1 MTLARLGRLRRW
13 SQVRTSPTPGRN
25 VTFPSTPLRSK
36 FGRRLLLLFVGCAL
50 LPMAVLAALS
60 YRHVKQQLYRQ
71 SEARLQQANRAL
83 AQAIFE
89 RLLLLDA
96 TLKSIT
102 PQAILQLDAAKRIPK
117 TVRQTARPLPRLG
130 NQTQSGALDGQV
142 AMGGVAPQRRP
153 KPKPAPRPSTSSRAA
168 RIEASRALISGL
180 DLLARRRFVALE
192 FMGDDGNRIE
202 IFGRLTQQPVLT
214 LGDSS
219 DLREGLPL
227 VASVH
232 GKGDTSRIYLL
243 RRLVRRGQI
252 RGTFIGEISPEYL
265 WGTLDVSMPS
275 ATTRVAVLDD
285 SARVIFGSSKAVVAG
300 RTGSRQ
306 SIQALL
312 DSMRSSSAAR
322 SYLSAFSKIALS
334 EAFAA
339 PAWTLVLSE
348 SKNKVL
354 EPMVDFTNTFLV
366 VVGLSSL
373 AVLLLSVSQ
382 IRRSVLPLEELQ
394 KTTQRIA
401 QRDFTSRVLVKSG
414 DEFEQL
420 AASFNTMADQL
431 GRQFNALATAAEIDR
446 AVLSA
451 TDASAIVDTI
461 LARIRDVF
469 PCSIVSVTLGI
480 PDGAKALSSA
490 IQDYGDGG
498 KRQMARIGFRACDV
512 QSLLT
517 GPQVL
522 EIRGDE
528 AVPPYL
534 EPLVEL
540 GAKSFVVLPLSY
552 QRQLSG
558 VIALGERFDLF
569 PSEED
574 REQMRRLADQAAVA
588 LANAR
593 MLDQVRELAYYDS
606 LTGLPN
612 RLSYKERLAYALE
625 QASRSQ
631 RLVAAFF
638 IDLDHFSRIN
648 DTLGHEVGDQLLR
661 HVASRLRSCCRERED
676 EVGPA
681 SSTLTPEVARLGGD
695 EFTII
700 MAGLQDAQDAAKLA
714 RRILSS
720 FAHPVRVG
728 SHEIFIN
735 ASIGIAVYP
744 YDGEDIDTLLMH
756 ADTAMYKAKEQGGSS
771 YQAYSKSMTTIALQR
786 LTLENDLRKALDR
799 NEFEIHYQP
808 IVDAYTST
816 VVGAEALLRWRHP
829 ELGLLLPS
837 EFIPIAEEN
846 GLIVPMGEWI
856 LENACRQNRA
866 WQDARLPRI
875 QVSVNLSSRQLKR
888 SLTDTVTRALQVSG
902 LEARYL
908 SLELTESVLVNHH
921 KEGTDA
927 LHALRAMGLHLA
939 VDDFGTGYCSFSY
952 LKHFPLDT
960 LKIDRSFIR
969 DIPFQPDDAA
979 ITTAIIAMGHALG
992 LRAIAE
998 GVETEAH
1005 LTLLQKQGC
1014 DEVQGYLVGRPVSAD
1029 RFVEHLARKRPAG
1042 TLAIRRSRSSG

>member
-1 MTLARLGRLRRW
+1 M
-13 SQVRTSPTPGRN
+13 
-25 VTFPSTPLRSK
+25 VTFPATPLRTR
-36 FGRRLLLLFVGCAL
+36 FGRRLLVLFVGCAL
-50 LPMAVLAALS
+50 VPMAVLAALS
-60 YRHVKQQLYRQ
+60 YRHVKRQLYRQ

-83 AQAIFE
+83 GQAIFE

-96 TLKSIT
+96 TLKSIPPKT
-102 PQAILQLDAAKRIPK
+102 ILQLDAAKRISKVVRNPRPTRK
-117 TVRQTARPLPRLG
+117 TLG
-130 NQTQSGALDGQV
+130 NRTQAGDLDGRL
-142 AMGGVAPQRRP
+142 AMGGILLG
-153 KPKPAPRPSTSSRAA
+153 RPSKTASPNVASRAA
-168 RIEASRALISGL
+168 LIEANQALIAGL
-180 DLLARRRFVALE
+180 DLLARQRFVALE
-192 FMGDDGNRIE
+192 FVGDDAKHIRM
-202 IFGRLTQQPVLT
+202 FGRLSRFPRLT
-214 LGDSS
+214 SRDSS
-219 DLREGLPL
+219 DLRLGLPL
-227 VASVH
+227 ITIRHDRGEAA
-232 GKGDTSRIYLL
+232 RIFLL
-243 RRLVRRGQI
+243 RRLVRQGEV
-252 RGTFIGEISPEYL
+252 RGTFVGEVSPEYL

-275 ATTRVAVLDD
+275 VSTRVVVLDD
-285 SARVIFGSSKAVVAG
+285 STRILF
-300 RTGSRQ
+300 
-306 SIQALL
+306 
-312 DSMRSSSAAR
+312 SSSRPPLAQDSVVKPPPTA
-322 SYLSAFSKIALS
+322 SVDSLMADSAGGAYLSASSEILLS

-339 PAWTLVLSE
+339 PSWHVVLSE
-348 SKNKVL
+348 SKDEVL
-354 EPMVDFTNTFLV
+354 EPMVEFTNTFLI

-401 QRDFTSRVLVKSG
+401 QRDFTSRVLVSSG

-420 AASFNTMADQL
+420 AASFNTMAVQL
-431 GRQFNALATAAEIDR
+431 DRQFNALATAAEIDR

-451 TDASAIVDTI
+451 TDATAIVDTI
-461 LARIRDVF
+461 LARVRDVF
-469 PCSIVSVTLGI
+469 PCSMVSVTLGV
-480 PDGAKALSSA
+480 PDSPKSLSSV
-490 IQDYGDGG
+490 IEDYGTGG
-498 KRQMARIGFRACDV
+498 KRHVARIGFRQSDV
-512 QSLLT
+512 QSLLS

-528 AVPPYL
+528 SVPPYL
-534 EPLVEL
+534 EPLTEL
-540 GAKSFVVLPLSY
+540 GARSFVVLPLSY

-558 VIALGERFDLF
+558 VIALGERFDLV
-569 PSEED
+569 PSEDD

-593 MLDQVRELAYYDS
+593 MLEQVRELAYYDS

-625 QASRSQ
+625 QASRNQ

-661 HVASRLRSCCRERED
+661 HVASRLRSSCRERED

-681 SSTLTPEVARLGGD
+681 LASLAPEVARLGGD

-728 SHEIFIN
+728 SHEIFIS
-735 ASIGIAVYP
+735 ASIGIAIYP

-756 ADTAMYKAKEQGGSS
+756 ADTAMYKAKEHGGSS
-771 YQAYSKSMTTIALQR
+771 YQTYSKSMTTTALQR
-786 LTLENDLRKALDR
+786 LTLENDLRRALDR

-816 VVGAEALLRWRHP
+816 VVGAEALFRWRHP

-866 WQDARLPRI
+866 WQDAGYPHIR
-875 QVSVNLSSRQLKR
+875 VSVNLSSRQLKR
-888 SLTDTVTRALQVSG
+888 SLTDTIARALQLSG
-902 LEARYL
+902 LDARYL
-908 SLELTESVLVNHH
+908 SLELTESVLANHH

-939 VDDFGTGYCSFSY
+939 VDDFGTGYSSFSY

-969 DIPFQPDDAA
+969 EIAAQPDDAA

-992 LRAIAE
+992 LRVIAE

-1005 LTLLQKQGC
+1005 LALLQKQGC
-1014 DEVQGYLVGRPVSAD
+1014 DEIQGYLVGRPVSAE
-1029 RFVEHLARKRPAG
+1029 RFVEHLSRKRISG
-1042 TLAIRRSRSSG
+1042 GQSLRRQRANQ

>member
-1 MTLARLGRLRRW
+1 
-13 SQVRTSPTPGRN
+13 
-25 VTFPSTPLRSK
+25 
-36 FGRRLLLLFVGCAL
+36 
-50 LPMAVLAALS
+50 MAVLAALS

-71 SEARLQQANRAL
+71 SEARLQQADRAL
-83 AQAIFE
+83 GQAIFE

-117 TVRQTARPLPRLG
+117 AVRRPVRRPLHRSG
-130 NQTQSGALDGQV
+130 NQTQTGDLDGRV
-142 AMGGVAPQRRP
+142 AMGGIVLERGP
-153 KPKPAPRPSTSSRAA
+153 KPSTSPNAASRAA
-168 RIEASRALISGL
+168 LIEASRALIAGL
-180 DLLARRRFVALE
+180 DLLARQRFVALE
-192 FMGDDGNRIE
+192 FVGDDRKSIE
-202 IFGRLTQQPVLT
+202 IFGRLSRHPTLT
-214 LGDSS
+214 SRDSA
-219 DLREGLPL
+219 DLKLGLPL
-227 VASVH
+227 IATVH
-232 GKGDTSRIYLL
+232 GKGEPSRIYLL
-243 RRLVRRGQI
+243 RRLARRGEI
-252 RGTFIGEISPEYL
+252 RGTFVGEVSPEYL

-275 ATTRVAVLDD
+275 ATTRVAVVDD
-285 SARVIFGSSKAVVAG
+285 SAHVLFSSSKAVI
-300 RTGSRQ
+300 TGWNGTQ
-306 SIQALL
+306 STRALL
-312 DSMRSSSAAR
+312 DSTVADPAGR
-322 SYLSAFSKIALS
+322 SYLSASSKIALN

-339 PAWTLVLSE
+339 LPWTLVLSE
-348 SKNKVL
+348 SKEKVL
-354 EPMVDFTNTFLV
+354 EPMAEFTYTFLV
-366 VVGLSSL
+366 VVALSSM

-401 QRDFTSRVLVKSG
+401 QRDFTSRVIVNSG

-451 TDASAIVDTI
+451 TDATAIVDTI

-469 PCSIVSVTLGI
+469 PCSVVSVTLGV
-480 PDGAKALSSA
+480 PDGAKSLISS
-490 IQDYGDGG
+490 IQDYEKGG
-498 KRQMARIGFRACDV
+498 KRLVARIGFRPSDV

-517 GPQVL
+517 GPGVL
-522 EIRGDE
+522 EIRGDDS
-528 AVPPYL
+528 VPAYL
-534 EPLVEL
+534 EPMTEL
-540 GAKSFVVLPLSY
+540 GARSFVVLPLSY

-558 VIALGERFDLF
+558 VIALGERFDLV
-569 PSEED
+569 PSDED

-625 QASRSQ
+625 QASRNQ

-681 SSTLTPEVARLGGD
+681 IASLAPEVARLGGD

-700 MAGLQDAQDAAKLA
+700 MAGLQEAQDAAKLA

-735 ASIGIAVYP
+735 ASIGIAIYP

-771 YQAYSKSMTTIALQR
+771 YQTYSKSMTTTALQR
-786 LTLENDLRKALDR
+786 LTLENDLRRALDR
-799 NEFEIHYQP
+799 KEFEVHYQP

-816 VVGAEALLRWRHP
+816 VVGAEALFRWRHP

-856 LENACRQNRA
+856 LENACVQNRA
-866 WQDARLPRI
+866 WQDAGLPRI
-875 QVSVNLSSRQLKR
+875 RVSVNLSSRQLKR
-888 SLTDTVTRALQVSG
+888 SLIDTVSRALQVSG
-902 LEARYL
+902 LEPRYL

-939 VDDFGTGYCSFSY
+939 VDDFGTGYSSFSY

-969 DIPFQPDDAA
+969 EIAVQPDDAA

-992 LRAIAE
+992 LRVIAE

-1014 DEVQGYLVGRPVSAD
+1014 DEIQGYLVGRPVPAD
-1029 RFVEHLARKRPAG
+1029 RFVEHLARKRPA
-1042 TLAIRRSRSSG
+1042 AAPSIRRQRSSG